1 MEKEK
6 ENINVNGLSNK
17 IAAAMNPKSISNSVD
32 SRSISNTPDP
42 RSISNTLDPRSIPS
56 SVDPRSIS
64 SSVNQKHQGRLSK
77 EQGEKRKELGTPVRS
92 YVCICLNLAHELIL
106 STYT

>member
-6 ENINVNGLSNK
+6 ENIAVNGLSNK
-17 IAAAMNPKSISNSVD
+17 IATAMNPK
-32 SRSISNTPDP
+32 SISNTPDP

-64 SSVNQKHQGRLSK
+64 SSVNQKHQGPLSK
-77 EQGEKRKELGTPVRS
+77 EQGEKRKELGTPVKS